1 MAELNNDFAKMFE
14 ESLKTRDDY
23 APGDKIEGKVVFI
36 GKESSFIGLSGKTE
50 AIIDTA
56 ELMDEKGN
64 FIYQKGDIITAY
76 IVSVRGGEVKVT
88 TKLGAGEINLDL
100 LHLAYQNSIEVEGTV
115 AEEVK
120 GGFSVNISGIR
131 CFCPYSQIDLKSSDD
146 KSQYIGKS
154 FSFRII
160 EFKENGK
167 NILLSR
173 RILLEEEQKEKE
185 KNLRK
190 SIAVGD
196 IVNCKVASIQNFG
209 LFVDLGGM
217 EGLVPKSELSWG
229 RDASVE
235 KFSVGQNVRCKILTA
250 DWDNKKITLS
260 IKQVEEEPWMK
271 INFSEGDIFNAKI
284 VNIIP
289 QGAFAELTEG
299 VEGFIHISKMS
310 LTKKIRRPEEIL
322 KKGDLVNVRLL
333 SIDKEKKKISLELIT
348 DEADPWAMPID
359 ALIDSTQ
366 TGIIEN
372 TKSTGV
378 SVRLQNGMLGF
389 IPKGELKSQNDI
401 AKNYATGKEIK
412 VLVKE
417 IDKENKKLILS
428 ETGALKK
435 EEESVYKNFI
445 NSNNSSSGATLGN
458 LFKDKFDNI
467 KNQVR
472 EK

>member
-1 MAELNNDFAKMFE
+1 
-14 ESLKTRDDY
+14 
-23 APGDKIEGKVVFI
+23 
-36 GKESSFIGLSGKTE
+36 
-50 AIIDTA
+50 
-56 ELMDEKGN
+56 
-64 FIYQKGDIITAY
+64 
-76 IVSVRGGEVKVT
+76 
-88 TKLGAGEINLDL
+88 
-100 LHLAYQNSIEVEGTV
+100 
-115 AEEVK
+115 
-120 GGFSVNISGIR
+120 
-131 CFCPYSQIDLKSSDD
+131 
-146 KSQYIGKS
+146 
-154 FSFRII
+154 
-160 EFKENGK
+160 
-167 NILLSR
+167 
-173 RILLEEEQKEKE
+173 
-185 KNLRK
+185 
-190 SIAVGD
+190 
-196 IVNCKVASIQNFG
+196 
-209 LFVDLGGM
+209 
-217 EGLVPKSELSWG
+217 
-229 RDASVE
+229 
-235 KFSVGQNVRCKILTA
+235 
-250 DWDNKKITLS
+250 
-260 IKQVEEEPWMK
+260 
-271 INFSEGDIFNAKI
+271 
-284 VNIIP
+284 
-289 QGAFAELTEG
+289 
-299 VEGFIHISKMS
+299 MS

>member
-1 MAELNNDFAKMFE
+1 
-14 ESLKTRDDY
+14 
-23 APGDKIEGKVVFI
+23 
-36 GKESSFIGLSGKTE
+36 
-50 AIIDTA
+50 
-56 ELMDEKGN
+56 
-64 FIYQKGDIITAY
+64 
-76 IVSVRGGEVKVT
+76 
-88 TKLGAGEINLDL
+88 
-100 LHLAYQNSIEVEGTV
+100 
-115 AEEVK
+115 
-120 GGFSVNISGIR
+120 
-131 CFCPYSQIDLKSSDD
+131 
-146 KSQYIGKS
+146 
-154 FSFRII
+154 
-160 EFKENGK
+160 
-167 NILLSR
+167 
-173 RILLEEEQKEKE
+173 
-185 KNLRK
+185 
-190 SIAVGD
+190 
-196 IVNCKVASIQNFG
+196 
-209 LFVDLGGM
+209 
-217 EGLVPKSELSWG
+217 
-229 RDASVE
+229 
-235 KFSVGQNVRCKILTA
+235 
-250 DWDNKKITLS
+250 
-260 IKQVEEEPWMK
+260 MK